1 MTVPTTDESPHPTA
15 RSWLVRAANPSPMTL
30 EGTNTWVLAEPGA
43 RRAVVV
49 DPGPDDTDH
58 RAAIVEAVAAAGTT
72 EVGLIL
78 LTHSH
83 LDHTAGALTLAAI
96 MGAPVAAAAPE
107 LCVESD
113 PLADMASLDIDGLR
127 LDVLAAPGH
136 TADSMCFV
144 VGADGALLT
153 GDTVL
158 GRGPTVVARPDG
170 RLADYLATLRRLRA
184 VAQERRL
191 TVVLPGHGP
200 VAEDPV
206 GLVDSYLEHRAQR
219 LDQVRSAAAQAA
231 SVDDVLHEVYGDV
244 DPELLFAARWS
255 LLAQLDYLRDRGIT
269 VPPDAAT

>member
-1 MTVPTTDESPHPTA
+1 MTDEIGHPTA

-30 EGTNTWVLAEPGA
+30 EGTNTWVLAEPDA

-58 RAAIVEAVAAAGTT
+58 RAAIIEAVAATGAT

-78 LTHSH
+78 LTHGH
-83 LDHTAGALTLAAI
+83 LDHCAGALTLAAV

-107 LCVESD
+107 LCFQSD
-113 PLADMASLDIDGLR
+113 PLADRDVLDVDGLR
-127 LDVLAAPGH
+127 VDVLATPGH

-158 GRGPTVVARPDG
+158 GSGTTVVARPDG
-170 RLADYLATLRRLRA
+170 RLVDYLAALRRLRA
-184 VAQERRL
+184 VAEERRL

-200 VAEDPV
+200 VMEDPV
-206 GLVDSYLEHRAQR
+206 GLVERYLEHRAQR
-219 LDQVRSAAAQAA
+219 LDQVRAAAARA
-231 SVDDVLHEVYGDV
+231 GTVDDVLHEVYGDV
-244 DPELLFAARWS
+244 DSRLVFAARWS
-255 LLAQLDYLRDRGIT
+255 LLAQLDYLRESGIP
-269 VPPDAAT
+269 VPEDAAT